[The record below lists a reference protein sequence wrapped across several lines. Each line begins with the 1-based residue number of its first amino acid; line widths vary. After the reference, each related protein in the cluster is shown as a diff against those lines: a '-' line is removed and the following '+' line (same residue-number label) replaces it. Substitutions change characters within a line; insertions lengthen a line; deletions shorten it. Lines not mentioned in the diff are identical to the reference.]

1 MACSRWQD
9 TGGTLT
15 WALLARAGDRD
26 PASRAQRENS
36 THLHYSDRHSG
47 RQFKWDLS
55 HTNLKRGISVFTFY
69 SDVQF
74 MFDVRLDL
82 NSQHVNLQLTKLKVV
97 QQDFLSLWGA
107 PNHFHLFGKDLF
119 PLI

>member
-1 MACSRWQD
+1 
-9 TGGTLT
+9 
-15 WALLARAGDRD
+15 
-26 PASRAQRENS
+26 
-36 THLHYSDRHSG
+36 
-47 RQFKWDLS
+47 
-55 HTNLKRGISVFTFY
+55 
-69 SDVQF
+69 

-82 NSQHVNLQLTKLKVV
+82 NSQHVNLQLTKLKVI